1 MKKTDEQTKAIA
13 AAHIK
18 FALALHSAD
27 SAIGASVR
35 PIKLKPG
42 SKSRRETLLKQ
53 ISGLRA
59 KLDTQWYADCPALAA
74 EFNSIYLNEEW
85 AKEAEGAV

>member
-1 MKKTDEQTKAIA
+1 MKKTDKQTKAVA

-18 FALALHSAD
+18 FALALHDAY
-27 SAIGASVR
+27 SAIGTPVR

-53 ISGLRA
+53 IKRLQD
-59 KLDTQWYADCPALAA
+59 KLDRQWYSDCPALA
-74 EFNSIYLNEEW
+74 EKFDSIYLNEDW
-85 AKEAEGAV
+85 AKEADKVV